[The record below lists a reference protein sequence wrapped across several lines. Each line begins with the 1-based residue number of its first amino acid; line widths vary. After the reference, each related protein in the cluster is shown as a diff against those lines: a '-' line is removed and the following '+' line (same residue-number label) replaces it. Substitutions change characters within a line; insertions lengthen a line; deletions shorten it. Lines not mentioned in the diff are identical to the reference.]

1 MNHTSILAASA
12 VLLLATAPT
21 LAQITRVEPTAAS
34 NRPTKLEPPS
44 GSPAVVPGQPSTPS
58 AFREMRA
65 GDLIGE
71 SIYNTGGENIGE
83 IEDIVVNRGDNAVAA
98 LVGMGGFLG
107 VGEKQVAV
115 LLSDLEM
122 RGGNI
127 VVKDLTRTDFQRR
140 LAYQANDWVRHDRNR
155 LINGATLR

>member
-1 MNHTSILAASA
+1 MIRAIIFGAGAAIF
-12 VLLLATAPT
+12 LATLPT
-21 LAQITRVEPTAAS
+21 LAQTTRVEPTATS
-34 NRPTKLEPPS
+34 KRSIKLEAPS
-44 GSPAVVPGQPSTPS
+44 GSPAVPLGQPSTPS

-71 SIYNTGGENIGE
+71 RVYNTGGESMGQ
-83 IEDIVVNRGDNAVAA
+83 IEDIVVNRGNNAIAA

-122 RGGNI
+122 QGDSI

-140 LAYQANDWVRHDRNR
+140 LAYQANDWARHDRNR
-155 LINGATLR
+155 LIDGAMLR